1 MGLSTH
7 SEPKSFEDLDNA
19 TEDSNEE
26 STEESTEQTDVKSK
40 NDE

>member
-7 SEPKSFEDLDNA
+7 SEPKSFEDLDNT

-26 STEESTEQTDVKSK
+26 STEQTDVESK